1 MLKKDGI
8 LLKIKTT
15 LVLLTF
21 IFSISLSFA
30 KDIVLED
37 KITDVVVYPNQAMIT
52 RTAKVTLEKG
62 LHKLIFDKIP
72 SKYEEESIQVK
83 GFGNAE
89 IKDIKKVT
97 DFKKAEVDERRK
109 KLIDQIEEFDTDLR
123 IHQDDLGLINEEKN
137 VINNIMKK
145 ITSTSNKDEKTE
157 LDPLKWR
164 KMVDFY
170 KQDQAAL
177 NKKIR
182 KKEQIIK
189 KMNIEKQKIQDQ
201 LNQLG
206 YNSRKSRK
214 QIEVLIEAT
223 KSGRINLKLSYL
235 VYKSSWQPKYDIRVS
250 SDNKILQLTYKS
262 EIRQNTG
269 EDWKD
274 VNLKIST
281 AQPQIGGEHPELDPW
296 RIKIYEYEYENIEE
310 LGIEDIDK
318 IIALQAGVTVVDGE
332 FHVRSGRSNEV
343 TYSVDGMSVSDP
355 VDGGKKTY
363 KAPKIYNTASRF
375 NSNLT
380 SSVFEISG
388 EKTILAD
395 NQEYS
400 VTISINDFPANFR
413 YSTVPKLSENAF
425 LKAKVK
431 NSSEFPFLAGSSN
444 IFLDDNFVTS
454 GYFEYAAPSEDF
466 WTFLGVDSGIDIEYK
481 FIKKFTEKKGV
492 LSKKEKVRFEYEII
506 VKNNKKTEED
516 IVIWDQ
522 IPISSNK
529 EIKIELIEPEY
540 EKDSNKLKITKEKY
554 LEWHYIIK
562 PAEEITIPLKFS
574 VEYQKNK
581 FIEGL

>member
-1 MLKKDGI
+1 MLSKEIKWFSKK
-8 LLKIKTT
+8 
-15 LVLLTF
+15 
-21 IFSISLSFA
+21 IFLSFVISLLLITCVFAEESF
-30 KDIVLED
+30 KILED

-52 RTAKVTLEKG
+52 RTANITLEKG

-109 KLIDQIEEFDTDLR
+109 ALIDQIEKFTDDIR
-123 IHQDDLGLINEEKN
+123 IHQDELGLINEEKN
-137 VINNIMKK
+137 VIKDIMKK

-170 KQDQAAL
+170 KQEQAAL
-177 NKKIR
+177 IKKIR
-182 KKEQIIK
+182 KEEKIIQNLDK
-189 KMNIEKQKIQDQ
+189 EKQKVQDQ

-206 YNSRKSRK
+206 YNAHKSRK

-223 KSGRINLKLSYL
+223 KSGKISLQLSYL
-235 VYKSSWQPKYDIRVS
+235 VYNSSWQPKYDIRVS
-250 SDNKILQLTYKS
+250 SDNKIMQLTYKS

-281 AQPQIGGEHPELDPW
+281 AQPQIGGEHPELNPW
-296 RIKIYEYEYENIEE
+296 RLNIFEPQVYSKKRSKGKGAYQE
-310 LGIEDIDK
+310 LQMINTMQLGVAGGNEQNFEIDGFLDEDASSMAI
-318 IIALQAGVTVVDGE
+318 TT
-332 FHVRSGRSNEV
+332 SNL
-343 TYSVDGMSVSDP
+343 S
-355 VDGGKKTY
+355 
-363 KAPKIYNTASRF
+363 N
-375 NSNLT
+375 NLT

-388 EKTILAD
+388 VKTILAD

-413 YSTVPKLSENAF
+413 YSTVPKLSEHAF

-431 NSSEFPFLAGSSN
+431 NTSEFPFLAGSSN

-540 EKDSNKLKITKEKY
+540 EKDSNELKITKEKF
-554 LEWHYIIK
+554 LEWHYVIK
-562 PAEEITIPLKFS
+562 PAEKITIPLKFS
-574 VEYQKNK
+574 IEYPKNK
-581 FIEGL
+581 FIALCAKMTLDIF